1 MGADW
6 RLVNRERRWSMKKS
20 LVGTALA
27 LFAVAPAMAWA
38 DCDFHDKASMA
49 SKSTDKAELAQQQ
62 ATNKASSPVVA
73 KTSGTKV
80 KQASDK
86 KATSPS
92 KADASTVVAK
102 NN

>member
-1 MGADW
+1 
-6 RLVNRERRWSMKKS
+6 MKKS

-49 SKSTDKAELAQQQ
+49 SKSTDKAEVAQQQ
-62 ATNKASSPVVA
+62 ATNKASSAVVA
-73 KTSGTKV
+73 KTSGTRQV
-80 KQASDK
+80 KQASEK

>member
-1 MGADW
+1 
-6 RLVNRERRWSMKKS
+6 MKKS

-62 ATNKASSPVVA
+62 ATIPGTPPSGQNGWRRRGSPATDGDPRDSPVTRPNRTGNHRPA
-73 KTSGTKV
+73 PHLH
-80 KQASDK
+80 D
-86 KATSPS
+86 
-92 KADASTVVAK
+92 
-102 NN
+102 